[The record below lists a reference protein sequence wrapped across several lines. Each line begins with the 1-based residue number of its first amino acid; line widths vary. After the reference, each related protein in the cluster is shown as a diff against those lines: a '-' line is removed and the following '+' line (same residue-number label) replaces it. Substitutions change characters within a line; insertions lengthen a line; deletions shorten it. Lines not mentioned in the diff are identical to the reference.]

1 MAPLRNPPLVPNQAN
16 EMILGDRAA
25 IITKKKIQN
34 MFRIALDNG
43 ESVGYFDDAIDEHV
57 SLLSRTS
64 ILTYSLFVFI
74 FL

>member
-43 ESVGYFDDAIDEHV
+43 TSVGYYDAIDQH
-57 SLLSRTS
+57 SCLLPRTG
-64 ILTYSLFVFI
+64 ILT
-74 FL
+74 